1 MEAWS
6 LGPDP
11 GDRAL
16 LELAAME
23 SRVLIT
29 IDTDFGE
36 LVYRHDVSHAGLLR
50 LPDVP
55 AEQRIALVTAV
66 IDYHG
71 KALENPRDCDGTRRK
86 DTDIAS
92 AGIMIKVLIGII

>member
-23 SRVLIT
+23 GRVLIT

-66 IDYHG
+66 IDRHG
-71 KALENPRDCDGTRRK
+71 EALENRAIVTVRGERIRISLPQG
-86 DTDIAS
+86 
-92 AGIMIKVLIGII
+92 

>member
-1 MEAWS
+1 MSWKHGAS
-6 LGPDP
+6 ALTPATG
-11 GDRAL
+11 AL

-55 AEQRIALVTAV
+55 AEQRIVLVTAV
-66 IDYHG
+66 IDRHG
-71 KALENPRDCDGTRRK
+71 EALENRAIVTVRGERIRISLPQG
-86 DTDIAS
+86 S
-92 AGIMIKVLIGII
+92 

>member
-1 MEAWS
+1 
-6 LGPDP
+6 
-11 GDRAL
+11 
-16 LELAAME
+16 ME

-66 IDYHG
+66 IDRHG
-71 KALENPRDCDGTRRK
+71 EALENRAIVTVRGERIRISLPQG
-86 DTDIAS
+86 
-92 AGIMIKVLIGII
+92 

>member
-1 MEAWS
+1 
-6 LGPDP
+6 
-11 GDRAL
+11 
-16 LELAAME
+16 ME

-66 IDYHG
+66 IDRHG
-71 KALENPRDCDGTRRK
+71 EALENRAIVTVRGERIRISFPQG
-86 DTDIAS
+86 S
-92 AGIMIKVLIGII
+92 

>member
-11 GDRAL
+11 GDGAL

-66 IDYHG
+66 IDRHG
-71 KALENPRDCDGTRRK
+71 EALENRAIVTVRGERIRISLPQG
-86 DTDIAS
+86 S
-92 AGIMIKVLIGII
+92 

>member
-1 MEAWS
+1 
-6 LGPDP
+6 
-11 GDRAL
+11 
-16 LELAAME
+16 ME

-50 LPDVP
+50 LPAVP

-66 IDYHG
+66 IDRHG
-71 KALENPRDCDGTRRK
+71 EALENRAIVTVRGERIRISLPQG
-86 DTDIAS
+86 S
-92 AGIMIKVLIGII
+92 